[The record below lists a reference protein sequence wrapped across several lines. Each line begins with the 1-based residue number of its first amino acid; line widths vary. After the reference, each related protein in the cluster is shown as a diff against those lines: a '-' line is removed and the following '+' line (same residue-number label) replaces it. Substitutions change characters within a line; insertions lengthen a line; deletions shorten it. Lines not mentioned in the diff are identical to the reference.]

1 MEVLSQQIRPVTQVY
16 KIEANIN
23 RPNVG
28 IIIRSFNR
36 GGAEVLIR
44 EMFENKKFKEG
55 TGICD
60 LIILDSKRLELLK
73 DLKNVTYYI
82 INIFSS
88 SFLKFFVE
96 YYKLY
101 KLLKRQRYDV
111 LHVHLPNAA
120 IILRSLKFLIPKI
133 RMIYSEH
140 NIVDSYKKISYLLN
154 GLTYYK
160 DDHTIFVSREVE
172 TCVNSHKKNSFYN
185 YKHGSVIIN
194 GINVQKFYSADKHND
209 LYTKDYLTV
218 GTIVSFRKAKR
229 LDLWIKVV
237 EAVRKNYPLLNIRFV
252 MAGTGPEKPAIE
264 EIILLKKLNDWIEMP
279 GLIINTPEVYN
290 KLDIFLMTSEFEGL
304 PVALLEAMSCACVPV
319 VSNVGGI
326 KDLDFVDFGYKYENF
341 DADILA
347 NVIAGYYANKLKVVA
362 ERNRARKFVVENHS
376 LDKQVESYLKIYK
389 NVIDN
394 A

>member
-1 MEVLSQQIRPVTQVY
+1 MEVLSQQIRPASQVY
-16 KIEANIN
+16 KIEANAN

-44 EMFENKKFKEG
+44 EMFDNKRFNEA

-73 DLKNVTYYI
+73 DLKNVNYYI

-88 SFLKFFVE
+88 PLLSFVIE
-96 YYKLY
+96 YRKLY
-101 KLLKRQRYDV
+101 KLLKLKQYDV

-120 IILRSLKFLIPKI
+120 IILRLLKFLMPKL
-133 RMIYSEH
+133 RLVYSEH
-140 NIVDSYKKISYLLN
+140 NIVDSYKKITYLLS

-160 DDHTIFVSREVE
+160 DNQTIFVTREVE
-172 TCVNSHKKNSFYN
+172 ACINRHRKSSFYN
-185 YKHGSVIIN
+185 YKNGSVIIN
-194 GINVQKFYSADKHND
+194 GINVHKFYSTDKNGH
-209 LYTKDYLTV
+209 YTKNYLTV
-218 GTIVSFRKAKR
+218 GTVVSFRKAKR
-229 LDLWIKVV
+229 LDRWV
-237 EAVRKNYPLLNIRFV
+237 ETVAAVREKYPLLNIKFIL
-252 MAGTGPEKPAIE
+252 AGIGPEKAAIDE
-264 EIILLKKLNDWIEMP
+264 MILQKKLTDYIEMP
-279 GLIINTPEVYN
+279 GLVINTPEVYN
-290 KLDIFLMTSEFEGL
+290 KMDIFLMTSEFEGL
-304 PVALLEAMSCACVPV
+304 PIALLEAMSCACVPV

-347 NVIAGYYANKLKVVA
+347 NVIANYYANKSKIVA
-362 ERNRARKFVVENHS
+362 ERNKARKFVVENHS
-376 LDKQVESYLKIYK
+376 LDKQAESYLKIYK
-389 NVIDN
+389 NVMDN